1 MNRNTSK
8 RYHRIQASFKQLTN
22 QGMER
27 TTAIDHLADQWCIS
41 SPQIRKIVIMKLA
54 ETPSIADTCQI
65 LLFNLTQNEP
75 PVSAGGS
82 TQG

>member
-8 RYHRIQASFKQLTN
+8 KYHRIQASFKQLTK

-27 TTAIDHLADQWCIS
+27 TSALDHLADQWCIS
-41 SPQIRKIVIMKLA
+41 SPQIRKIIKMKLA
-54 ETPSIADTCQI
+54 ETPSIADTCQM

-75 PVSAGGS
+75 PVEAGSS
-82 TQG
+82 TQR